1 MAGDNEEGK
10 ASIRFGGRLGVELNS
25 ATNVDLVTSPGFSP
39 GPGPSPGLHAH
50 TSLPDVRVGSRLAS
64 ISSVQDVSTDLA
76 YGSGVAQSGG
86 SPSPGPPAVSGS
98 ATPSNQRHK
107 QRRSESWGE
116 NRCDTHTHTHNQ
128 HPVNIHTLSTYIPC
142 QHTYPANTPFVIT
155 PPSTPPGTPA
165 ATRQGLASTG
175 LPLPLPRSSYPCPP
189 PSWGCCLLY
198 APSPRRTTTPTATRD
213 QG

>member
-1 MAGDNEEGK
+1 MRVFPPCKTCQRIWPTAR
-10 ASIRFGGRLGVELNS
+10 AWRSQVVVLARVLLRS
-25 ATNVDLVTSPGFSP
+25 AAAP
-39 GPGPSPGLHAH
+39 
-50 TSLPDVRVGSRLAS
+50 
-64 ISSVQDVSTDLA
+64 
-76 YGSGVAQSGG
+76 
-86 SPSPGPPAVSGS
+86 PPATSDI
-98 ATPSNQRHK
+98 SNGAASRGGK
-107 QRRSESWGE
+107 TGV
-116 NRCDTHTHTHNQ
+116 THTHTHNQ